1 MWFVR
6 EAWPST
12 VTGTT
17 LAAGPLD
24 SDELTLRVESESL
37 VTFGDGIEADRL
49 VLGWGQVVRVGK
61 APRVLRTVA

>member
-1 MWFVR
+1 M
-6 EAWPST
+6 
-12 VTGTT
+12 TGTT